1 MPSKKKLSTKRL
13 DHWFP
18 QKFQEKF
25 TEIDCYVAPHNKR
38 EDIAEKASTKPF
50 KLPNTNNKTPVQMT
64 RMSGAFS
71 DYNKTFRKKRSQ
83 PIVSKYQNFNTWGNS
98 KAKGK
103 YHHDKMTK
111 FEDKLK
117 FKRKPDPK
125 DRQLNTEAV
134 EENEQIDTT
143 GTEVRGFKKLD
154 KRQAKINIK
163 RDMVKD
169 NRGNLFKSGGFY
181 QAGRRFR
188 EYENETKRFDEK
200 YIDIEAEP
208 DEFSS
213 LEKAFEQQ
221 RLRYSNNPNIKTGNL
236 GI

>member
-1 MPSKKKLSTKRL
+1 MPKKLSTKNL
-13 DHWFP
+13 THWFP
-18 QKFQEKF
+18 QKMKEYSENKNN
-25 TEIDCYVAPHNKR
+25 VAHHNKR
-38 EDIAEKASTKPF
+38 EEIAENASKKPF
-50 KLPNTNNKTPVQMT
+50 KMPNTNDKTPVQMT
-64 RMSGAFS
+64 RMSGAFT
-71 DYNKTFRKKRSQ
+71 DYNRTFRKKRNQ
-83 PIVSKYQNFNTWGNS
+83 PIVSKYQKFDTWGNS

-125 DRQLNTEAV
+125 DKQLNTEAV
-134 EENEQIDTT
+134 EENAQVDTT

-154 KRQAKINIK
+154 KRQAKMNIK
-163 RDMVKD
+163 RDMVKS
-169 NRGNLFKSGGFY
+169 NRGDNFKSGGFY

-188 EYENETKRFDEK
+188 EYENQTKRFDEK
-200 YIDIEAEP
+200 YIDIESEP